1 MTFVAEFLAVLAG
14 IAAYWNGKACFLRLV
29 RWYRGRMET
38 HQMTIRIPLDVY
50 QALRREAFDRQLP
63 MTTVITEAL
72 QAHQKDTK

>member
-1 MTFVAEFLAVLAG
+1 
-14 IAAYWNGKACFLRLV
+14 
-29 RWYRGRMET
+29 
-38 HQMTIRIPLDVY
+38 MTIRIPLDVY